1 MNPLVLLGI
10 ALGALRRNLLR
21 SMLTVL
27 GVVIGIAA
35 VIAMISVGDGA
46 RTAVAKQ
53 FESMGTNLIMVT
65 SGSSRGG
72 GIMGGGGSK
81 ATLTWADVEALRT
94 RADAIRWVSPQ
105 FTSRQQVKSE
115 SSNWNVPVY
124 GVTADFFNIRTW
136 AATSGR
142 LLTDDDHVAGSK
154 VALIGTTTATQL
166 FGSGEPVGQ
175 VVRIKSVP
183 YEIVGV
189 LASKGQSA
197 MGQDNDDAIYVPART
212 FQTKVE
218 GQTGTTIRATLL
230 VSAVSSALT
239 TEAQAQVGTV
249 LRETHKLALGATDDF
264 EVRNL
269 AEFAKAQQASTAV
282 ITTMLAAIAGVS
294 LLVGGIGIMNIML
307 VSVVERTREIGV
319 RMAIGATPLDVLAQF
334 VVEALVLSLLGG
346 VLGLAVGAL
355 AAAKLSGAFGFV
367 YVFPAST
374 AGLAVGV
381 SAGIGLLFGIYPALR
396 AARLDPITALRYE
409 S

>member
-1 MNPLVLLGI
+1 M
-10 ALGALRRNLLR
+10 
-21 SMLTVL
+21 
-27 GVVIGIAA
+27 
-35 VIAMISVGDGA
+35 
-46 RTAVAKQ
+46 
-53 FESMGTNLIMVT
+53 
-65 SGSSRGG
+65 
-72 GIMGGGGSK
+72 
-81 ATLTWADVEALRT
+81 
-94 RADAIRWVSPQ
+94 SP
-105 FTSRQQVKSE
+105 
-115 SSNWNVPVY
+115 
-124 GVTADFFNIRTW
+124 
-136 AATSGR
+136 
-142 LLTDDDHVAGSK
+142 
-154 VALIGTTTATQL
+154 
-166 FGSGEPVGQ
+166 
-175 VVRIKSVP
+175 
-183 YEIVGV
+183 
-189 LASKGQSA
+189 
-197 MGQDNDDAIYVPART
+197 
-212 FQTKVE
+212 
-218 GQTGTTIRATLL
+218 
-230 VSAVSSALT
+230 ALT